1 MERKEKAPSELAL
14 GKGANKCN
22 RSHNSTEN
30 PDCQRNREGLLY
42 CKKHDTWCAL
52 ISLEDGSCNSNIPCP
67 AEHGKEEGKWQ

>member
-52 ISLEDGSCNSNIPCP
+52 ISLDNGSCNAKGLCP
-67 AEHGKEEGKWQ
+67 ATRKEKEKWQ